1 MSDPFLNAPGTVG
14 AVIVAAGSGARLA
27 DGGPPKQ
34 YRMLAGRAVLA
45 RTLDAFI
52 PHPAIERIVVV
63 IRDGDDDL
71 YRRALDGPDPGP
83 RLLPPVTGGAT
94 RQASVRQGLEALAAA
109 GCSKVLIHD
118 AARPFITPAAISA
131 VIDAVSPGRG
141 AIAATPLTD
150 TLKRG
155 DGAGRILDTLP
166 RDGLW
171 RAQTPQG
178 FMLDDILAA
187 HRRAAGGGRSDF
199 TDDAAVAEW
208 AGLAVGLVDAGEG
221 NMKITTAA
229 DLAMAEARCVAS
241 MQPDVR
247 TGQGYDVHRLQP
259 GDHVWLCGVRIAHD
273 RSLEGHSDAD
283 VGLHAATDALLG
295 AIGDGDIGQ
304 HFRNDDPRWR
314 GARSSLFL
322 ADAARRVRERGGRIM
337 NIDVTLICEAPK
349 VGPHREA
356 MRRAVAEA
364 AGITWDRVGV
374 KATTN
379 ERLGFLGRGEG
390 IAAIATATVA
400 LST

>member
-1 MSDPFLNAPGTVG
+1 MDRLGGLG
-14 AVIVAAGSGARLA
+14 AVIVAAGSGTRLA

-34 YRMLAGRAVLA
+34 YRMLAGRTVLA
-45 RTLDAFI
+45 RTLDAFLR
-52 PHPAIERIVVV
+52 HPAVGRIVVV
-63 IRDGDDDL
+63 IRDGDGDV
-71 YRRALDGPDPGP
+71 YRRSLAGLDIGP
-83 RLLPPVTGGAT
+83 RLMAPVPGGAT
-94 RQASVRQGLEALAAA
+94 RQASVLQGLETLAAA
-109 GCSKVLIHD
+109 GSTKVLIHD
-118 AARPFITPAAISA
+118 AARPFITAGAISA
-131 VIDAVSPGRG
+131 VAEAIAPGRG
-141 AIAATPLTD
+141 AIAAAPLVD
-150 TLKRG
+150 TLKRSNG
-155 DGAGRILDTLP
+155 EGRIVATLP

-178 FMLDDILAA
+178 FMLGDILAA
-187 HRRAAGGGRSDF
+187 HRKAAAQGRSDF

-208 AGLAVGLVDAGEG
+208 AGLTVHLVDAGEG

-229 DLAMAEARCVAS
+229 DLAMAEARLAAP
-241 MQPDVR
+241 MQPDIR
-247 TGQGYDVHRLQP
+247 TGQGYDVHRLVA

-273 RSLEGHSDAD
+273 RTLEGHSDAD

-349 VGPHREA
+349 IGPHREA
-356 MRRAVAEA
+356 MRQAVAEA
-364 AGITWDRVGV
+364 AGITPDRVGI